1 MSHQFGLYK
10 ASDCINKLHYSYG
23 QAGCV
28 TGCVERVHPV
38 RTSLR
43 RKVVLTASSL
53 EECFTEGKEAAP
65 GYRGLVDHMDVI
77 AIPGGRLRDLVH
89 AFLCEIRG
97 STEPVDLG
105 IYAGIN
111 DVLQAKIETRGG
123 FFYVKDES
131 MVEVLQS
138 LAVLGKELLT
148 NPVGHTMRC
157 ALIAMPPMIAKRGPG
172 FEEAWK
178 QVNLAFRICNER
190 WQELGLSWP
199 KQLNMRNLARHT
211 LHGRRVPSYHA
222 YREVLNTQKLHFIPK
237 VKLMAGIKIARALG
251 AKTDPENY
259 TPPQYV

>member
-1 MSHQFGLYK
+1 M
-10 ASDCINKLHYSYG
+10 
-23 QAGCV
+23 
-28 TGCVERVHPV
+28 
-38 RTSLR
+38 
-43 RKVVLTASSL
+43 
-53 EECFTEGKEAAP
+53 
-65 GYRGLVDHMDVI
+65 
-77 AIPGGRLRDLVH
+77 
-89 AFLCEIRG
+89 
-97 STEPVDLG
+97 
-105 IYAGIN
+105 
-111 DVLQAKIETRGG
+111 
-123 FFYVKDES
+123 
-131 MVEVLQS
+131 
-138 LAVLGKELLT
+138 
-148 NPVGHTMRC
+148 GHTMRC

-222 YREVLNTQKLHFIPK
+222 YREVLTTQKLHFIPK